1 MLRLIAD
8 FPDNGALLGGEGS
21 DAAGYS
27 ARVGKGDAQALTLR
41 LKLQRLDGLYR
52 TCGAFRRSNQATLAT
67 ARSNSR
73 SCSPGYADFR

>member
-1 MLRLIAD
+1 MVR
-8 FPDNGALLGGEGS
+8 F
-21 DAAGYS
+21 AAGKGPMLPAHS
-27 ARVGKGDAQALTLR
+27 TRVGKGDAQALTLR
-41 LKLQRLDGLYR
+41 LKLQRLDDLYR